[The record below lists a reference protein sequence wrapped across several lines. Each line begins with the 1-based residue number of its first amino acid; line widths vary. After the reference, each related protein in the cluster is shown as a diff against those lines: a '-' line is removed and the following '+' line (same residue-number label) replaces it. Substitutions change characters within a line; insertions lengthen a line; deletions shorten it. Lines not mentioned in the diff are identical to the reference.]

1 MSCKNIKLGNI
12 PIIANSL
19 KCGTT
24 RAVKTL
30 NSILGFTEFDR
41 SSRNKIR
48 NFSTF
53 PKEFRVEEYKEK
65 ILTEFSLPDFI
76 SVTNLLHLDVE
87 TNEQNLCNSIFKA
100 LTNLDEFQL
109 TLNNSEASFSEGENV
124 VSKTTFQK
132 RITLDRNSS
141 SEGTD
146 QHSPFQH
153 PNSNSPLPSV
163 QGYSFM
169 PAHRNVSSLCT
180 QNTFPPYSNDAS
192 LTEMNTPFWT
202 LLRDIS
208 ATSRKFTG
216 EDFFSVNSFFRDVEE
231 NFNLFPAISS
241 QKLIFAKRLVCGTAK
256 SFLFS
261 QRNLNTYESFKKALI
276 EEFSDSVTS
285 IEIHRELEKR
295 KMYKTET
302 LMQYFNSMRE
312 LANRCDSKID
322 EASIIQYLDIA
333 LTDDEPIFH
342 KPRRLPFAE
351 RDIVDDQ
358 VDEWVKNGI
367 VEPCSSPYAS
377 QVVLVKKK
385 DGKSR
390 VCIDYR
396 RLNRKLIKDNY
407 PLPLIDDILDCLQ
420 NAKIFTTLDLKNEFF
435 HVAVN
440 ERSRKFTGFVTH
452 NGQYQF
458 RRMPFGL
465 STCPSTF
472 MRYIN
477 AFFRH
482 LISKS
487 IVLPYMDDVVIPAAN
502 ESQALEYL
510 KIVLQVACDYG
521 LEINFKKC
529 QFLHNT
535 IEFLGHIIEN
545 GRLFP
550 SPSKTKAVINY
561 PDLKNIKDVRRFLG
575 LTGYFRKFL
584 PSYSTIAKPL
594 SDLLRKDSLFQFYA
608 EQRTAFQKLRYLLS
622 QQPVLCIFNQNSPT
636 EIHTD
641 ASIDGLGAVL
651 LQKSIHDNQ
660 FHPVFYMS
668 KKTSD
673 HERKYTSFELEVLA
687 VVEALKKFR
696 IYVLGT
702 SFKIITDCDALV
714 KTLSKKELNPRIAR
728 WALYLQEFNYT
739 IEHRT
744 GSCRCSQSTST
755 LYANPK

>member
-1 MSCKNIKLGNI
+1 
-12 PIIANSL
+12 
-19 KCGTT
+19 
-24 RAVKTL
+24 
-30 NSILGFTEFDR
+30 
-41 SSRNKIR
+41 
-48 NFSTF
+48 
-53 PKEFRVEEYKEK
+53 
-65 ILTEFSLPDFI
+65 
-76 SVTNLLHLDVE
+76 
-87 TNEQNLCNSIFKA
+87 
-100 LTNLDEFQL
+100 
-109 TLNNSEASFSEGENV
+109 
-124 VSKTTFQK
+124 
-132 RITLDRNSS
+132 
-141 SEGTD
+141 
-146 QHSPFQH
+146 
-153 PNSNSPLPSV
+153 
-163 QGYSFM
+163 
-169 PAHRNVSSLCT
+169 
-180 QNTFPPYSNDAS
+180 
-192 LTEMNTPFWT
+192 MNTQFWT

-216 EDFFSVNSFFRDVEE
+216 EDFYSVNSFFRDVEE
-231 NFNLFPAISS
+231 NFDLFPAISSS

-322 EASIIQYLDIA
+322 EASIIQYVINGIDGPRSYKIFLYGATSFSEFKQKLRTYETVIKNMGIHKSNSPNSRHSYESRGRDLKQQSFQRNTSDAARNPQRCFNCNDIGHLSKSCPNYSRGPRCLSFELLLSTYTPKKTKTVNIELDIA
-333 LTDDEPIFH
+333 LTDYEPIFH

-351 RDIVDDQ
+351 RDIVDAQ

-377 QVVLVKKK
+377 QVVVVKKK

-420 NAKIFTTLDLKNEFF
+420 NAKIFTTLDLKNGFF
-435 HVAVN
+435 NVAVN
-440 ERSRKFTGFVTH
+440 ERSRKFTSFVTH

-477 AFFRH
+477 AIFRH

-487 IVLPYMDDVVIPAAN
+487 IVLPCMDDVVILVAN

-529 QFLHNT
+529 QFLHNK

-608 EQRTAFQKLRYLLS
+608 EQQTAF
-622 QQPVLCIFNQNSPT
+622 
-636 EIHTD
+636 
-641 ASIDGLGAVL
+641 
-651 LQKSIHDNQ
+651 
-660 FHPVFYMS
+660 
-668 KKTSD
+668 
-673 HERKYTSFELEVLA
+673 
-687 VVEALKKFR
+687 
-696 IYVLGT
+696 
-702 SFKIITDCDALV
+702 
-714 KTLSKKELNPRIAR
+714 
-728 WALYLQEFNYT
+728 
-739 IEHRT
+739 
-744 GSCRCSQSTST
+744 
-755 LYANPK
+755 